1 MSNLDSALQEVAEQ
15 VVEVI
20 DALLPRPQNGEA
32 RVLEA
37 MRYATLAPGKRLRPF
52 LVVTSADMFGISR
65 KSSLMVAAAI
75 EFVHTYSL
83 VHDDL
88 PAMDDDPMR
97 RGQPS
102 AHIKF
107 DEATAILAGDGLLTL
122 AFQTLVDDRVHAD
135 PGVRCELV
143 RSFAEASGAQGMVG
157 GQMMDLV
164 SADVEF
170 SKDEIIR
177 LQRLKTG
184 ELFALSCEAGAILG
198 KTPMRLRTA
207 LRNYA
212 HSIGLAFQ
220 ITDDLLDA
228 EGVTREKG
236 KGKERGAFKP
246 ATLVGLL
253 GAERAKEQASMLCQQ
268 AKMHL
273 EVFDKKAGLMKE
285 LADFVVTRKR

>member
-1 MSNLDSALQEVAEQ
+1 MSNLDRALQEVSEQ

-32 RVLEA
+32 RVIEA
-37 MRYATLAPGKRLRPF
+37 MRYSTLAPGKRLRPF
-52 LVVTSADMFGISR
+52 LVVTSADMFGVSR

-122 AFQTLVDDRVHAD
+122 AFQTLVDDRIHAD
-135 PGVRCELV
+135 PSVRCELV
-143 RSFAEASGAQGMVG
+143 KCFAEASGVHGMVG
-157 GQMMDLV
+157 GQMMDLI
-164 SADVEF
+164 SADTEF
-170 SKDEIIR
+170 SEDEVIR

-184 ELFALSCEAGAILG
+184 ELFALSCESGAILG
-198 KTPMRLRTA
+198 KTPQRLRTA

-228 EGVTREKG
+228 EGVTRKQG
-236 KGKERGAFKP
+236 KGTERGAFKP

-253 GAERAKEQASMLCQQ
+253 GTERAREQAEILSRQ

-273 EVFDKKAGLMKE
+273 EIFDKKSALMKE
-285 LADFVVTRKR
+285 LADFVVNRKR